1 MTRNSTDDDGETRT
15 QLTSLAKRNGSQ
27 RENGAIRNGD
37 SAKCRERKKK
47 TQGCGKKNER
57 EMKRKKEER
66 ENIAV

>member
-1 MTRNSTDDDGETRT
+1 MALREKMAPSETVI
-15 QLTSLAKRNGSQ
+15 AVN
-27 RENGAIRNGD
+27 A
-37 SAKCRERKKK
+37 ERGRKK